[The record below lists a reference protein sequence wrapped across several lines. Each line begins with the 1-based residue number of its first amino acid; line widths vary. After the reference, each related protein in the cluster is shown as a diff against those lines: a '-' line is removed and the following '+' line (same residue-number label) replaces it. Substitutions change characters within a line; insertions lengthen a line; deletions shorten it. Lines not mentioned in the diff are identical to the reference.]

1 MPLSL
6 YGLQLVLNWAWT
18 PLFFGKKDLGLAL
31 ADITG
36 ADVAWL
42 LHQGEANAVPSASE
56 LSSAPHSATIPV
68 KLLCISAHKRHVWRC
83 VSRRMTLSRVWQL
96 W

>member
-1 MPLSL
+1 MWKAGGGWLPLSL

-36 ADVAWL
+36 ASD
-42 LHQGEANAVPSASE
+42 
-56 LSSAPHSATIPV
+56 
-68 KLLCISAHKRHVWRC
+68 
-83 VSRRMTLSRVWQL
+83 TLIC
-96 W
+96 

>member
-1 MPLSL
+1 MSTARKVWKAGGGWVPLSL

-36 ADVAWL
+36 TLFFYRIARGAL
-42 LHQGEANAVPSASE
+42 L
-56 LSSAPHSATIPV
+56 
-68 KLLCISAHKRHVWRC
+68 
-83 VSRRMTLSRVWQL
+83 
-96 W
+96 

>member
-36 ADVAWL
+36 TSPETAPAADLAQALRLAVA
-42 LHQGEANAVPSASE
+42 AVNLVLSASCCVAETLVRSHPSA
-56 LSSAPHSATIPV
+56 LTV
-68 KLLCISAHKRHVWRC
+68 
-83 VSRRMTLSRVWQL
+83 QL
-96 W
+96 WSAC

>member
-36 ADVAWL
+36 THSGIELAPCA
-42 LHQGEANAVPSASE
+42 LH
-56 LSSAPHSATIPV
+56 
-68 KLLCISAHKRHVWRC
+68 
-83 VSRRMTLSRVWQL
+83 
-96 W
+96 

>member
-1 MPLSL
+1 MWKAGGGWVPLSL

-36 ADVAWL
+36 THRGAPDL
-42 LHQGEANAVPSASE
+42 L
-56 LSSAPHSATIPV
+56 
-68 KLLCISAHKRHVWRC
+68 LL
-83 VSRRMTLSRVWQL
+83 RVL
-96 W
+96 RA